1 MQDGVTLLEM
11 RGISKHFT
19 GVQALAG
26 VDLDVERGEVHALV
40 GHNGAGKSTLIKIL
54 TGAYGRDGGE
64 ISVAGKAVSFANPGA
79 AQAAGIGTIYQE
91 VNLIPYLTAP
101 ENIFLGREPLGSF
114 RRVDWK
120 AMRRRAAE
128 LLEGFGVTCDLDA
141 PVVRLGVATQQ
152 MVALARIVSLDAK
165 LVVMDEPTSS
175 LDDAEVR
182 VLFSVIRR
190 LRDRGVGLIYVSH
203 RMDENFALA
212 DRITVLRGG
221 KLVKTLRTRDTDP
234 IEIISLMLGRNPE
247 DVRASGVTAFSE
259 TEADVQR
266 LTVLDVEHLSRG
278 RMPDDVSLTVRRGEI
293 VGLAGLLGSG
303 RTELARTIFGVDAAD
318 SGTVTLNGQKIRPHR
333 PHDAVKA
340 GMGLVSEDRK
350 VDGIVPALSV
360 SDNILLAALPL
371 FAKFG
376 ILDKARQRAIVA
388 TMIERLDIKTPSPET
403 PVRNLSGGNQ
413 QKVIIARWL
422 CRRPALLI
430 LDEPTRGVDVG
441 AKLEIQRLIDELARE
456 DGMSILMISSELEE
470 VTEGS
475 DRVAVIKDGRKL
487 GEFARAEATEERV
500 MKAIS
505 EG

>member
-1 MQDGVTLLEM
+1 MTALLEM
-11 RGISKHFT
+11 RDISKHFT

-26 VDLDVERGEVHALV
+26 VDFDVERGEVHALV

-54 TGAYGRDGGE
+54 TGAYERDSGE
-64 ISVAGKAVSFANPGA
+64 IRVDGQRVAFANPGA
-79 AQAAGIGTIYQE
+79 AQAAGIGAIYQE

-101 ENIFLGREPLGSF
+101 ENIFMGREPRGRF
-114 RRVDWK
+114 GRVDWA
-120 AMRRRAAE
+120 AMRRSAGA
-128 LLEGFGVTCDLDA
+128 LLDGFGVECDLDA
-141 PVVRLGVATQQ
+141 PVARLGVATQQ
-152 MVALARIVSLDAK
+152 MVALARTVSLEAK

-190 LRDRGVGLIYVSH
+190 LRERGVGVIYVSH

-212 DRITVLRGG
+212 GRITVLRGG
-221 KLVKTLRTRDTDP
+221 KLVRTLRTAETDP
-234 IEIISLMLGRNPE
+234 IEIIALMLGRKVE

-259 TEADVQR
+259 SQLNVER
-266 LTVLDVEHLSRG
+266 EKVLEVEHLSRG
-278 RMPDDVSLTVRRGEI
+278 RMPDDVNLTVHRGEI

-303 RTELARTIFGVDAAD
+303 RTELARTIFGADGADA
-318 SGTVTLNGQKIRPHR
+318 GTVKLNGRVVRTHSPHA
-333 PHDAVKA
+333 AVKA

-350 VDGIVPALSV
+350 IDGIIPALSV
-360 SDNILLAALPL
+360 ADNILLAALPL
-371 FAKFG
+371 FARLG
-376 ILDKARQRAIVA
+376 ILNPGRQRSIVDD
-388 TMIERLDIKTPSPET
+388 MIERLDIKTPGPST

-413 QKVIIARWL
+413 QKVILARWL

-441 AKLEIQRLIDELARE
+441 AKLEIQRLIDELARKE
-456 DGMSILMISSELEE
+456 GMGILMISSELEE
-470 VTEGS
+470 VIEGS
-475 DRVAVIKDGRKL
+475 DRVAVMKDGRKL
-487 GEFARAEATEERV
+487 GEFVRGEATEERV

>member
-1 MQDGVTLLEM
+1 MNKLLEM
-11 RGISKHFT
+11 RDISKHFT

-26 VDLDVERGEVHALV
+26 VDFDVEAGEVHALV

-54 TGAYGRDGGE
+54 TGAYGRDGGTIE
-64 ISVAGKAVSFANPGA
+64 VEGRPVSFANPGA

-101 ENIFLGREPLGSF
+101 ENIFMGREPRGSF
-114 RRVDWK
+114 GRVDWRK
-120 AMRRRAAE
+120 MRRLAGE
-128 LLEGFGVTCDLDA
+128 LLDGFGVACDLDA
-141 PVVRLGVATQQ
+141 PVLRLGVATQQ
-152 MVALARIVSLDAK
+152 MVALARTVSLESK

-190 LRDRGVGLIYVSH
+190 LRERGVGLIYVSH

-221 KLVKTLRTRDTDP
+221 KLVRTLRTDQTDP
-234 IEIISLMLGRNPE
+234 IEIIALMLGRNVE

-259 TEADVQR
+259 SKVDVER
-266 LTVLDVEHLSRG
+266 ARVLEVEHLSRG
-278 RMPDDVSLTVRRGEI
+278 KMPNDIGLTVHRGEI

-303 RTELARTIFGVDAAD
+303 RTELARTIFGAD
-318 SGTVTLNGQKIRPHR
+318 GATGGTVKLNGRVIRAQS

-350 VDGIVPALSV
+350 IDGIVPALSV
-360 SDNILLAALPL
+360 ADNILLAALPL
-371 FAKFG
+371 FARAG
-376 ILDKARQRAIVA
+376 ILDKRRQRTIVDE
-388 TMIERLDIKTPSPET
+388 MIKRLDIRTPSPTT

-413 QKVIIARWL
+413 QKVLLARWL

-441 AKLEIQRLIDELARE
+441 AKLEIQRLIDELART
-456 DGMSILMISSELEE
+456 DGMGILMISSELEE
-470 VTEGS
+470 VIEGS
-475 DRVAVIKDGRKL
+475 DRVAVMKDGRKL
-487 GEFARAEATEERV
+487 GEFARGEATEDRV